1 MRATKAT
8 FKLGIQFENWGAI
21 GDRYI
26 HSVGV
31 VGRSTWMANFHHI
44 WLQAREFGIASDLGD
59 YCFELKAAEAARF
72 ATSDT
77 IWGGS

>member
-26 HSVGV
+26 HSFGV
-31 VGRSTWMANFHHI
+31 VGRSTWMADFHHI